1 MFISRDFIVA
11 VFVAVIPLAVRAVAS
26 VGRSVRTAVLGFES
40 SLSAFPFVVPGWV
53 VSVHLKVTRGGE
65 WQQTLLNTVV
75 SERAGDVFIL
85 VCNVD
90 ATMK

>member
-26 VGRSVRTAVLGFES
+26 VGRSVRTAVLGSES

-53 VSVHLKVTRGGE
+53 VSVHLKVTRGGGVA
-65 WQQTLLNTVV
+65 T
-75 SERAGDVFIL
+75 DL
-85 VCNVD
+85 VEHGSKRED
-90 ATMK
+90 W